1 MEQTVLIVEDDPHA
15 SEIISLYLKNEGFGV
30 LAAYDG
36 ADGLRKARES
46 KPVLIVLDLMLPKLN
61 GIEFCKTIRKE
72 SNVPIV
78 MLTAMVEEEDR
89 LAGLNL
95 GADDY
100 ITKPFSPKELV
111 ARIKAVLRRTARD
124 NSGTEP
130 GELTFHNIT
139 LSYTQRSARVGKE
152 LAPLTPTEFRILA
165 LLMREPNRVFSR
177 DHIID
182 HVFGYDFGGFD
193 RSVDTH
199 VSNLRR
205 KLEASGAKSGLIKSI
220 YGVGYKLNND

>member
-15 SEIISLYLKNEGFGV
+15 SEIINLYLKNEGFGV
-30 LAAYDG
+30 LSAFDG

-46 KPVLIVLDLMLPKLN
+46 KPDLIVLDLMLPRLN
-61 GIEFCKTIRKE
+61 GIELCKTLRKE

-124 NSGTEP
+124 NSSPEP
-130 GELTFHNIT
+130 KELIFRNIT
-139 LSYTQRSARVGKE
+139 LNHAQRSVRVGKE
-152 LAPLTPTEFRILA
+152 AVPLTPTEFRILA
-165 LLMREPNRVFSR
+165 LLIREPNRVFSR
-177 DHIID
+177 DQIID
-182 HVFGYDFGGFD
+182 QVFGYDFGGFD

-205 KLEASGAKSGLIKSI
+205 KLETSGSKSLIKSI
-220 YGVGYKLNND
+220 YGAGYKLNND

>member
-15 SEIISLYLKNEGFGV
+15 SEIINLYLKNEGFAV

-36 ADGLRKARES
+36 VDGLRKARES
-46 KPVLIVLDLMLPKLN
+46 KPAVIVLDLMLPKLN
-61 GIEFCKTIRKE
+61 GIELCKTIRKE

-111 ARIKAVLRRTARD
+111 ARIKAVLRRTVRD
-124 NSGTEP
+124 NSANEP
-130 GELTFHNIT
+130 QELTFRDIA
-139 LSYTQRSARVGKE
+139 LSYVQRSVRVGKE
-152 LAPLTPTEFRILA
+152 LVPLTPTEFRILA
-165 LLMREPNRVFSR
+165 LLMREPSRVFSR

-182 HVFGYDFGGFD
+182 QVFGYDFGGFD

-205 KLEASGAKSGLIKSI
+205 KLESSGAKSGLIKSV

>member
-15 SEIISLYLKNEGFGV
+15 SEIINLYLTNEGFTV
-30 LAAYDG
+30 LAAHDG
-36 ADGLRKARES
+36 AEGLRKARES
-46 KPVLIVLDLMLPKLN
+46 RPALIVLDLMLPKLN
-61 GIEFCKTIRKE
+61 GIEVCKTLRKE

-89 LAGLNL
+89 LAGLNM

-124 NSGTEP
+124 NSGAEP
-130 GELTFHNIT
+130 KELTFRNIT
-139 LSYTQRSARVGKE
+139 LSYIQRSVHVGKE

-165 LLMREPNRVFSR
+165 LLMREPSRVFSR

-182 HVFGYDFGGFD
+182 QVFGYDFGGFD

-205 KLEASGAKSGLIKSI
+205 KLESSGAKDGLIKSI

>member
-15 SEIISLYLKNEGFGV
+15 SEIINLYLKNEGFAV
-30 LAAYDG
+30 LSAFDG
-36 ADGLRKARES
+36 QDGLRKARDI
-46 KPVLIVLDLMLPKLN
+46 KPALIVLDLMLPKLN
-61 GIEFCKTIRKE
+61 GIELCKTLRKE

-124 NSGTEP
+124 NSSPEP
-130 GELTFHNIT
+130 
-139 LSYTQRSARVGKE
+139 
-152 LAPLTPTEFRILA
+152 
-165 LLMREPNRVFSR
+165 
-177 DHIID
+177 
-182 HVFGYDFGGFD
+182 
-193 RSVDTH
+193 
-199 VSNLRR
+199 
-205 KLEASGAKSGLIKSI
+205 
-220 YGVGYKLNND
+220 

>member
-15 SEIISLYLKNEGFGV
+15 SEIINLYLKNEGFAV
-30 LAAYDG
+30 LAAQDG
-36 ADGLRKARES
+36 VEGLRKARES
-46 KPVLIVLDLMLPKLN
+46 RPALIVLDLMLPKLN
-61 GIEFCKTIRKE
+61 GIELCKALRKE

-89 LAGLNL
+89 LAGLNM

-111 ARIKAVLRRTARD
+111 ARIKAVLRRTSRD

-130 GELTFHNIT
+130 KELIFRNIT
-139 LSYTQRSARVGKE
+139 LSYTQRSVQVGKE

-165 LLMREPNRVFSR
+165 LLMREPSRVFSR

-182 HVFGYDFGGFD
+182 QVFGYDFGGFD

-205 KLEASGAKSGLIKSI
+205 KLEASGLKSGLIKSI